1 MKLKTFDIH
10 AFVHHVNHCRIRMGD
25 NTFYVI
31 LKNNV
36 FCHDALAHA
45 HAHARTLDEIFHVNL
60 AYHNPSNCFVIS
72 VWLAK
77 SQNIASK
84 YKADLVIEGDNHKL
98 CFEGIN
104 VCSVENIPSIDKFIG
119 DAGDIPLC
127 LSRNLAKKL
136 SVKRQVAVSFKKI

>member
-1 MKLKTFDIH
+1 
-10 AFVHHVNHCRIRMGD
+10 MGD
-25 NTFYVI
+25 NTFEYVI

-36 FCHDALAHA
+36 FCHDAYS
-45 HAHARTLDEIFHVNL
+45 HAHARALDEIFHVNL

-84 YKADLVIEGDNHKL
+84 YKADLVIKGDNHKL

-104 VCSVENIPSIDKFIG
+104 VCSVENIPSIDRFIE
-119 DAGDIPLC
+119 DAGDISLC
-127 LSRNLAKKL
+127 LSRNLAKNL
-136 SVKRQVAVSFKKI
+136 SVKRQEAGFGIVEHLQVAATFKEI